1 MPDVS
6 DYHRVNAA
14 LLPVDSAPTTVLGR
28 KTGLEGGSS
37 GSTAVL
43 FMKTDLRLKRSVESS
58 PIGRATD
65 RDRARKAPEVFT
77 PTPTCPSRR
86 LPDLG
91 LLQIQFRIAIGPSV
105 RKSKPNCGH

>member
-28 KTGLEGGSS
+28 KTGLEAGSS
-37 GSTAVL
+37 GSTDVL
-43 FMKTDLRLKRSVESS
+43 FMKTDLRLKRSVENS

-65 RDRARKAPEVFT
+65 RDRARKAPQVFT
-77 PTPTCPSRR
+77 PRWRARPGAFWISSFSRSSMR
-86 LPDLG
+86 
-91 LLQIQFRIAIGPSV
+91 
-105 RKSKPNCGH
+105 C